1 MTTQNQSIASNNTL
15 LTQRKSPKAILCAIA
30 LIVAGTA
37 LYLVSKLLPDN
48 SSSLYMACVVGGM
61 IVAFIGLLKLFVGGK
76 ESLYLPTKSPVRSYT
91 LYIEALSGDEVAR
104 LLAERRFDDLRRA
117 RRKESGPVRI
127 DIQRSK
133 DDRFI
138 CLQVMQFIPYS
149 YEAVAEPFYFEGTE
163 AAEVATAVGNPAK

>member
-1 MTTQNQSIASNNTL
+1 MTTQNQSITPNTL

-138 CLQVMQFIPYS
+138 GLQVMQFIPYS

>member
-1 MTTQNQSIASNNTL
+1 MTTQNQSITPNTL
-15 LTQRKSPKAILCAIA
+15 LTQRKSPKAILCAIV

-138 CLQVMQFIPYS
+138 GLQVMQFIPYS

>member
-15 LTQRKSPKAILCAIA
+15 LTQRKSPKAILCAIV

-138 CLQVMQFIPYS
+138 GLQVMQFIPYS